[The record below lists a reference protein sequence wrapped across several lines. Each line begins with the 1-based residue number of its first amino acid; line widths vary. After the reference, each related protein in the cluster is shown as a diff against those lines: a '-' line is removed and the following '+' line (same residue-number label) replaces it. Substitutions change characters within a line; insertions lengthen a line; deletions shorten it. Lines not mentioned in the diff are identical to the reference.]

1 MQSIFAGHRLRAT
14 ALAAVV
20 LLSACGGSSS
30 TGTTGGNNNPGGGGG
45 GNVVATTS
53 VSMVGTAFVPPAI
66 SVGSGAVVTSALFTL
81 GKSLIGVYLGNS
93 NVGTA
98 YGAASSLAIVLV
110 WIYWSSA
117 ILLLGAE
124 FTQVWTR
131 RYGPGVRPRPGA
143 TLIRGT

>member
-53 VSMVGTAFVPPAI
+53 GSMVGTAVVPPAI
-66 SVGSGAVVTSALFTL
+66 SVGSGAVVTFTNND
-81 GKSLIGVYLGNS
+81 GFAH
-93 NVGTA
+93 NVTFTNTA
-98 YGAASSLAIVLV
+98 I
-110 WIYWSSA
+110 
-117 ILLLGAE
+117 
-124 FTQVWTR
+124 
-131 RYGPGVRPRPGA
+131 GA
-143 TLIRGT
+143 TPDFSTGSRTLTMPTTAGTYAYRCTIHAGMSGTVTVQ